1 MSITLDRFIHV
12 LYNQSLSGIVNYSSV
27 SYARVSRRSSVFC
40 RRPTVGLILL
50 TTLRARCPCNRI
62 LCAYTCD
69 YSYLRKIT
77 NETNFFPSDKSVA
90 YLPASLFSK
99 HHLSFCCIF
108 FLPFPL
114 THPHPKQIHT
124 HDCIAFP
131 AVCYYTFYTYI
142 HSNVPV
148 RCNLSSLV
156 STELRFI
163 CNH

>member
-50 TTLRARCPCNRI
+50 TTLRARYPCNRI

-77 NETNFFPSDKSVA
+77 NETNFFLSDKSVA

-124 HDCIAFP
+124 YTHTTVLLFPPSVTIRSTHIYIAMYRS
-131 AVCYYTFYTYI
+131 AV
-142 HSNVPV
+142 
-148 RCNLSSLV
+148 
-156 STELRFI
+156 I
-163 CNH
+163 CLH